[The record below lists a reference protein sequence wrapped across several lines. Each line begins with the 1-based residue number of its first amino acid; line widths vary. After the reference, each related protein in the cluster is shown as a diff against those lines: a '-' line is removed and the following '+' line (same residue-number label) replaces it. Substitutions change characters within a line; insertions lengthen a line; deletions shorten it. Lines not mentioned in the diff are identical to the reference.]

1 MKTIKEYITEELAA
15 RDAQLLAEQQLQ
27 EAAESIKSEKD
38 FREYAEKKFKEA
50 FKDDLDEKKMNDTID
65 GILNDHKEEVENGD
79 WGKLV
84 GILNKSF

>member
-38 FREYAEKKFKEA
+38 FREYAEKKFKES
-50 FKDDLDEKKMNDTID
+50 FGDELDEKKMNDTID